1 MELAPHHKTGLALT
15 SPLIAGGGAFGFAD
29 EYASLV
35 DFSKFGAFIT
45 NPITLKPR
53 SPAREQ
59 RVIQFAGGVLIHT
72 GWANPGLS
80 HAIKKKKKKWERLGC
95 PVIVHL
101 ACDSVDD
108 VEECMEK
115 IDRVEVIAGV
125 EIGFRDEEE
134 TVNVEAM
141 IKAATR
147 IGGKPVIVQVPRSR
161 AIWIAR
167 VAERSG
173 AQSISISLPRGT
185 MKHNGEW
192 VSGRL
197 YGAAL
202 LPQTIHLLR
211 EIKTQTSLPIIG
223 AGGVHSKEDVDVL
236 LEAGA
241 SAVQIDSLAWVA
253 PDVLNGI
260 RNT

>member
-1 MELAPHHKTGLALT
+1 
-15 SPLIAGGGAFGFAD
+15 
-29 EYASLV
+29 
-35 DFSKFGAFIT
+35 
-45 NPITLKPR
+45 
-53 SPAREQ
+53 
-59 RVIQFAGGVLIHT
+59 
-72 GWANPGLS
+72 
-80 HAIKKKKKKWERLGC
+80 
-95 PVIVHL
+95 
-101 ACDSVDD
+101 
-108 VEECMEK
+108 
-115 IDRVEVIAGV
+115 
-125 EIGFRDEEE
+125 
-134 TVNVEAM
+134 
-141 IKAATR
+141 
-147 IGGKPVIVQVPRSR
+147 
-161 AIWIAR
+161 
-167 VAERSG
+167 
-173 AQSISISLPRGT
+173 